1 MTVRAYKLVSGEDI
15 IAELF
20 ETGNNDTY
28 TIKNPAVIV
37 VQRSENGQVG
47 VGLQPYT
54 PFAAGVVTLYKSSM
68 IAEFDADMNLVNE
81 YNRIFGSGIVIANAM
96 PGV

>member
-1 MTVRAYKLVSGEDI
+1 MTVRAFKLVSGEDI

-20 ETGNNDTY
+20 ETGNDEVY
-28 TIKNPAVIV
+28 IVKNPAVIV
-37 VQRSENGQVG
+37 VQRTESGQVG

-54 PFAAGVVTLYKSSM
+54 PFASSSVTLYKSSM
-68 IAEFDADMNLVNE
+68 IAEFEADMNLVNE
-81 YNRIFGSGIVIANAM
+81 YNRIFGTGIVIANTM

>member
-15 IAELF
+15 IAELV
-20 ETGNNDTY
+20 ETGVEAY
-28 TIKNPAVIV
+28 VVKNPAVIV
-37 VQRSENGQVG
+37 VQRSEGGQVG

-54 PFAAGVVTLYKSSM
+54 PFAASAVTLYKSSM
-68 IAEFDADMNLVNE
+68 IAEFEADMNLVNE
-81 YNRIFGSGIVIANAM
+81 YNRIFGSGIVIANTM